1 MCPVGSCGAYVAGL
15 PHADAVAL
23 IREILRA
30 APEAAVEAVDS
41 AKVARRWGPSE
52 SARSDLLVLR
62 ALNGTF
68 IREVWVP
75 PGHFGVP
82 DVLLEP
88 TEQELK
94 ARGWVLAGR
103 SRG

>member
-1 MCPVGSCGAYVAGL
+1 MGSVGAYVAGL
-15 PHADAVAL
+15 PHAVAVAL

-52 SARSDLLVLR
+52 SALKSDVLVLR

-68 IREVWVP
+68 IREVWIPEHVAVT
-75 PGHFGVP
+75 G
-82 DVLLEP
+82 VLLDP

-103 SRG
+103 PRG